1 MATIKR
7 IRVYDMDGT
16 IVCSRHRYRTKI
28 REDGKEVIDLDFWRD
43 NQGRAYDD
51 GFLPLVET
59 YKADL
64 ADPETFVIIAT
75 ARVLNAPDY
84 AFIADKLGMP
94 DHIISRKD
102 GDTRSGGLLKV
113 LGLRRLLSLC
123 QFRGISDMVF
133 FEDNR
138 DYLNAVVSAF
148 YDRGMRGVYIPSR
161 QGH

>member
-1 MATIKR
+1 MAKISK

-16 IVCSRHRYRTKI
+16 TVCSLHRYRTVI
-28 REDGKEVIDLDFWRD
+28 GADGVERIDLQHWRD
-43 NQGRAYDD
+43 NEPRAYDD
-51 GFLPLVET
+51 SLLPLAAT
-59 YKADL
+59 YQADIT
-64 ADPETFVIIAT
+64 DPETFVVIAT
-75 ARVLNAPDY
+75 ARVLHGPDY

-113 LGLRRLLSLC
+113 LGLRRLLSLA
-123 QFRGISDMVF
+123 QFSTISDMVF

-138 DYLNAVVSAF
+138 AYLAAVVDAF
-148 YDRGMRGVYIPSR
+148 KHRGMRGVFIPSL

>member
-1 MATIKR
+1 MSTIKR

-16 IVCSRHRYRTKI
+16 IVCSLHRYRTVTGA
-28 REDGKEVIDLDFWRD
+28 DGVERIDLAFWRE
-43 NQGRAYDD
+43 NEPLAYAD

-59 YKADL
+59 YRADL
-64 ADPETFVIIAT
+64 ADPECFVVIAT
-75 ARVLNAPDY
+75 ARVLHGPDY

-113 LGLRRLLSLC
+113 LGLRRLLSLK
-123 QFRGISDMVF
+123 QFSGITDMVF
-133 FEDNR
+133 FEDNKT
-138 DYLNAVVSAF
+138 YLAAVVNAF
-148 YDRGMRGVYIPSR
+148 FDRGMRGVYIPSK

>member
-1 MATIKR
+1 MIKR

-16 IVCSRHRYRTKI
+16 VVCSLHRYRTVI
-28 REDGKEVIDLDFWRD
+28 GADGIERIDLAFWRE
-43 NQGRAYDD
+43 NEPKAYDD
-51 GFLPLVET
+51 ALLPLAAT

-75 ARVLNAPDY
+75 ARVLNGPDY

-94 DHIISRKD
+94 DHIISRKN

-113 LGLRRLLSLC
+113 LGLRRLLSLK
-123 QFRGISDMVF
+123 QFQGISDMVF

-138 DYLNAVVSAF
+138 AYLNAVVEAF
-148 YDRGMRGVYIPSR
+148 HSQGMRGVFIPSM

>member
-1 MATIKR
+1 MAIKR

-16 IVCSRHRYRTKI
+16 IVCSLHRYKTKI
-28 REDGKEVIDLDFWRD
+28 REDGKEVIDLEFWRD
-43 NQGRAYDD
+43 NQDKAYND

-59 YKADL
+59 YRADL

-75 ARVLNAPDY
+75 ARVLNGPDY

-102 GDTRSGGLLKV
+102 GDNRSGGLLKV
-113 LGLRRLLSLC
+113 LGLRRLLSLT
-123 QFRGISDMVF
+123 QFSGITDMVF

-138 DYLNAVVSAF
+138 DYLRAVVDAF
-148 YDRGMRGVYIPSR
+148 FDRGMRGVFIPSR